1 MVERG
6 KAAALALYRGILRA
20 HRKMPMEMRMLGDKY
35 VRSEFK
41 LHKSVTNPA
50 QLGPFFVAWEEYL
63 DQMMKTGRRRDSVS
77 SGTLDQKDEMMET
90 IGFGRHLPQDI
101 ELSEEQKSQLE
112 KLKEEAT
119 LGGKNI

>member
-41 LHKSVTNPA
+41 LHKPVTNPA
-50 QLGPFFVAWEEYL
+50 QLEPFFVAWEDYL
-63 DQMMKTGRRRDSVS
+63 DQMMRTGRRRDSVS
-77 SGTLDQKDEMMET
+77 SGTLDQKDEMEA
-90 IGFGRHLPQDI
+90 ISFGEHLPQDL
-101 ELSEEQKSQLE
+101 ELSEDQKSQLE

-119 LGGKNI
+119 LGGKSN